1 MDLQRILN
9 TSNSAKRRINLAA
22 IGLLLLQRKIV
33 AFCSAKVA
41 SGLTLA
47 SKAPVC
53 AVVLFGMH
61 CLLLCVASDRAL
73 AQVNAGQIDQF
84 GDATCTLSLGPQLQ
98 QDSPNSNK
106 VDWRIVCAN
115 RILAQGKSTLRST
128 EQCWSF
134 DFATPM
140 VNPGVVLEATLIFR
154 LKDSQSE
161 STSPLRLRSKD
172 SLTHVRQQLTKAG
185 VAIYDSAGDTIAA
198 FKELA
203 MEPKIVTSFSGLP
216 NDSIVI
222 VGEGVAWDYNLVKAV
237 DDWEKGGKFV
247 IVLRPTTSSTWPL
260 RLSGDRFKK
269 INFSQLEPSDWYPT
283 NLDSNFWPNL
293 DRSAGWGA
301 RVEESKLVLV
311 PEKGSHIWQLVEY
324 QIKENTG
331 GSLFVG
337 VPLIARWRESPVPR
351 ELLTHILVN
360 SLQRKSTVQA
370 VGQK

>member
-1 MDLQRILN
+1 MDLQRILS
-9 TSNSAKRRINLAA
+9 TSISAKGRINLAA
-22 IGLLLLQRKIV
+22 IGMLLLKREIV

-47 SKAPVC
+47 SKAPFC
-53 AVVLFGMH
+53 AVVLYGMQ
-61 CLLLCVASDRAL
+61 CLLLCVASGRAL
-73 AQVNAGQIDQF
+73 AQVKAGQIDQF
-84 GDATCTLSLGPQLQ
+84 GDATCTLSLGPKLQ
-98 QDSPNSNK
+98 QDSPNSNR

-115 RILAQGKSTLRST
+115 RILAQGKSTLKST

-140 VNPGVVLEATLIFR
+140 VNPGVVLEATLVFR
-154 LKDSQSE
+154 LEDYQSE
-161 STSPLRLRSKD
+161 STPLRLRSKD

-203 MEPKIVTSFSGLP
+203 MEPQIVTSFSGLP
-216 NDSIVI
+216 NDSIVV
-222 VGEGVAWDYNLVKAV
+222 VGEGVAWDNNLVKAV

-247 IVLRPTTSSTWPL
+247 IVLRPTASSTWPL
-260 RLSGDRFKK
+260 RLSGERFKK

-283 NLDSNFWPNL
+283 NLDSSFWPSL

-301 RVEESKLVLV
+301 RVEESNLVLA
-311 PEKGSHIWQLVEY
+311 PEKGSQIWQLVEY
-324 QIKENTG
+324 QIKENAG

-351 ELLTHILVN
+351 ELLTHILIK
-360 SLQRKSTVQA
+360 SLQRESTVQA
-370 VGQK
+370 VGQE